1 MHVYLM
7 SLSIV
12 EHFQVQAT
20 EKVTQLTSFPK
31 HKRETL
37 DASRLAPGIISIVK
51 SYGGFS
57 CSLFRVAMFRKSN
70 IFIKIKFDI
79 KKWVC
84 SYYNLRG
91 FQYFLKHIASPR
103 TEITIKIQFL
113 RMLNKVPNMIHKMYN
128 YQVQVYDIS

>member
-1 MHVYLM
+1 M
-7 SLSIV
+7 SPSIV

-57 CSLFRVAMFRKSN
+57 CSLFRGAMFRKSN
-70 IFIKIKFDI
+70 IFIKIQFDI
-79 KKWVC
+79 K
-84 SYYNLRG
+84 NE
-91 FQYFLKHIASPR
+91 FIH
-103 TEITIKIQFL
+103 ITISEGL
-113 RMLNKVPNMIHKMYN
+113 REFQNILRHGRK
-128 YQVQVYDIS
+128 